1 MVTNQ
6 GLKFLS
12 PVVTGNY
19 HETKI
24 VETSGNRWP
33 WIFPTPVTIIIEFIV
48 IYKTYIWE
56 PSQVIF
62 TSNFINHSAQ
72 ICL

>member
-1 MVTNQ
+1 MKPSLKSPFQPFIPSERLKEKENDFSRSQNWQNIWKMVTNQ

-33 WIFPTPVTIIIEFIV
+33 
-48 IYKTYIWE
+48 
-56 PSQVIF
+56 
-62 TSNFINHSAQ
+62 
-72 ICL
+72 